1 MRCDKHGRSPK
12 DFAPETVANLKPVL
26 VRFLI
31 LTIKC
36 SLPIYLRLKRET
48 PELKIFLMAGGCPF
62 PLTRF
67 GLSCAFNGFDLSAVR
82 RRRLSDQLP
91 S

>member
-12 DFAPETVANLKPVL
+12 DFALETVANLKPVL

-48 PELKIFLMAGGCPF
+48 PGVRKFSYGRWVPF
-62 PLTRF
+62 P
-67 GLSCAFNGFDLSAVR
+67 
-82 RRRLSDQLP
+82 P
-91 S
+91 